1 MTKLEIG
8 LEIFYLNLCTYLF
21 SSSSWHLLFLRQIYL
36 CTGSQAA
43 DTLVGSTWRSG
54 FKATRLTAST
64 RVEKETESCGLQ
76 PKVVAGCGR
85 EVQSGEWGAQAK
97 RGGTLFHLPAGGGHP
112 QCGQGGLAG

>member
-1 MTKLEIG
+1 MTKLELR
-8 LEIFYLNLCTYLF
+8 LEIYLSQFVYLPLF
-21 SSSSWHLLFLRQIYL
+21 IKLMAFTFLRQIYL

>member
-1 MTKLEIG
+1 MTKLEIR
-8 LEIFYLNLCTYLF
+8 LEIYLSQFVYLPLFIKLMTFTFFYGKYICA
-21 SSSSWHLLFLRQIYL
+21 R
-36 CTGSQAA
+36 A